1 MKKLSFTGLIKKLTD
16 AVIRFPFVIA
26 ALAGLVSLFYLE
38 INGAAVKLRTSYWIF
53 FSLSIILQLAVTLW
67 FENIKQ
73 LWLRFLPNVIAL
85 CVMLL
90 YVYLLPEKLLPYQ
103 EPQQF
108 ILGMLLIFSC
118 FFVAYLRKNQDDAFW
133 VFSKKTIIQG
143 VISYVFAGIL
153 MGGLSLAAFS
163 LEQLFGVNISEK
175 VYENLSVSCF
185 LLFAPLYF
193 LSNIPGKN
201 EKYETEFDFNKV
213 LKILGLYIL
222 LPVLILYTI
231 ILYVYL
237 IKIVL
242 VWELPEGWVSTLVSV
257 LALAGFLCMLIVYPL
272 SKTEQNKVVAFL
284 SRFFPLILLPLLI
297 LMSVGILRR
306 VDDYG
311 FTVNRLYVL
320 ILNVWFY
327 AISIYLFI
335 TKSRHLKWIV
345 ISLVF
350 TGLVFSVGPLSVYK
364 INERM
369 MQRELNQLL
378 TETGVIKEKAFDV
391 NAGKVDLDSVKQN
404 RVYELVSYVR
414 SNYSNEFFRKYYGKD
429 ITDSTISKLQQKFY
443 DENRIVKVE
452 NDKNHYK
459 SLSEDE
465 CIFPVNNYRYM
476 VEIKGIAYQ
485 NNFKMQDGNLFI
497 ELKDDNLTITRGD
510 KKDIFDLQPVMKKFA
525 RLNNDFPFTLSEA
538 TITLND
544 YQLIIKRINYWQK
557 SKKANQFN
565 LSFFEGLLLIK

>member
-1 MKKLSFTGLIKKLTD
+1 MKKFSFTGLIKKLSE

-26 ALAGLVSLFYLE
+26 VLIGLVTLFFLE
-38 INGAAVKLRTSYWIF
+38 INDAAVKLKTSYWIF

-73 LWLRFLPNVIAL
+73 LWLRYIPNVLAIGI
-85 CVMLL
+85 MFL

-118 FFVAYLRKNQDDAFW
+118 FFVAYLKKNQDDAFW

-163 LEQLFGVNISEK
+163 LERLFGINISEK

-185 LLFAPLYF
+185 LIFAPLYF
-193 LSNIPGKN
+193 LSNIPGKDDKFN
-201 EKYETEFDFNKV
+201 TEFDFNKV

-222 LPVLILYTI
+222 LPVLLLYTI

-237 IKIVL
+237 IKIVF

-306 VDDYG
+306 VEDYG
-311 FTVNRLYVL
+311 FTINRLYVL

-327 AISIYLFI
+327 VISIYLFA

-345 ISLVF
+345 ITLVL

-369 MQRELNQLL
+369 MKSELNQLL
-378 TETGVIKEKAFDV
+378 TEAGVIKNQVFDI
-391 NAGKVDLDSVKQN
+391 NVDSIQMDSVKQS
-404 RVYELVSYVR
+404 RTYELISYVR
-414 SNYSNEFFRKYYGKD
+414 LNYTNDFFRKHFEKN
-429 ITDSTISKLQQKFY
+429 ITNASISKLQQKFY
-443 DENRIVKVE
+443 TGIFIKDEEDN
-452 NDKNHYK
+452 NHYK
-459 SLSEDE
+459 GLSHDENIIPVQQYRFMLEINGIRKQDDFVVDENIRVQWNENALTYINANKKEIISTQSLMKHFAVFPNDVPYSLEDAT
-465 CIFPVNNYRYM
+465 IQKDGFKLIVKKINFIQYNKK
-476 VEIKGIAYQ
+476 VK
-485 NNFKMQDGNLFI
+485 NFK
-497 ELKDDNLTITRGD
+497 LT
-510 KKDIFDLQPVMKKFA
+510 
-525 RLNNDFPFTLSEA
+525 
-538 TITLND
+538 
-544 YQLIIKRINYWQK
+544 Y
-557 SKKANQFN
+557 
-565 LSFFEGLLLIK
+565 FEGFLLIK